1 LKVQENK
8 QALPAR
14 SIIPAAV
21 RFGNL
26 SVPAS
31 NVFVSGSFLC
41 GIKRHSKVKEPH
53 VMAKKISPD
62 RTRAYT
68 EAGVNIEAGNSL
80 VSRIKSLV
88 AQTHTHG
95 VLSDIG
101 GFGGLYKPDID
112 NVPAPVL
119 VASTDGV
126 GTKLKLAF
134 AWNHH
139 STVGIDLVAMSVN
152 DILVQGAKP
161 LFFLD
166 YFATGKLDVEVAHT
180 VIAGVAEGCKQAG
193 CALLGGETAE
203 MPDMYS
209 DGEYDLAGFCV
220 GMVSDSA
227 IVDGSSIRVGDR
239 IIGIASS
246 GPHANGYSLIR
257 KILDASGLKGD
268 DIFPGTDRT
277 VRDIFLAPTV
287 IYADCIR
294 NLMRDFQLK
303 GMAHI
308 TGGGFYDNIPRALP
322 AQVSASIKFGS
333 WEIPPVFHWLKEQ
346 GKLGWPEMLQIF
358 NCGIGYAIIVPHES
372 ADEVTRRIHA
382 LQLSAWE
389 IGSIEHV
396 KSSGEEQ
403 VQIHFPA

>member
-1 LKVQENK
+1 MAQK
-8 QALPAR
+8 
-14 SIIPAAV
+14 STSV
-21 RFGNL
+21 R
-26 SVPAS
+26 A
-31 NVFVSGSFLC
+31 
-41 GIKRHSKVKEPH
+41 
-53 VMAKKISPD
+53 
-62 RTRAYT
+62 RAYT
-68 EAGVNIEAGNSL
+68 EAGVDIEAGNSL

-88 AQTHTHG
+88 ARTHTPG

-101 GFGGLYKPDID
+101 GFGGLYRLDIGD
-112 NVPAPVL
+112 VPAPVL

-152 DILVQGAKP
+152 DILVQGARP

-166 YFATGKLDVEVAHT
+166 YFATGKLDVEVAYT
-180 VIAGVAEGCKQAG
+180 IIAGIAEGCKQAG

-203 MPDMYS
+203 MPDMYK

-220 GMVSDSA
+220 GMVNDSV
-227 IVDGSSIRVGDR
+227 IVDGSGIRVGDS

-257 KILDASGLKGD
+257 KLLDASGLQGE
-268 DIFPGTDRT
+268 DIFPGTDMS
-277 VRDIFLAPTV
+277 VRDVLLAPTI

-308 TGGGFYDNIPRALP
+308 TGGGFYENIPRALP
-322 AQVSASIKFGS
+322 AQVSASIAFGS
-333 WEIPPVFHWLKEQ
+333 WEVPPVFHWLKEQ
-346 GKLGWPEMLQIF
+346 GKLSWPEMLQIF
-358 NCGIGYAIIVPHES
+358 NCGIGYVIVVPHES
-372 ADEVTRRIHA
+372 VDEVLRRISA
-382 LQLSAWE
+382 LQLSAWQ
-389 IGSIEHV
+389 IGSVEHV
-396 KSSGEEQ
+396 KSAGEER
-403 VQIHFPA
+403 VRMHFPA